1 MLGFLKGAA
10 KTLLPIAG
18 HLLGIGMAGKGQRDA
33 NERNIA
39 LAREQMQF
47 QERMAHSAEDFSER
61 MSSTAYQRKVT
72 DLRAAGL
79 NPALAYESGG
89 ASSPVGVTAGGS
101 QARVE
106 NVAASAAA
114 VRQVVQAMELAQ
126 QEQRN
131 RNQLTEANKKALEA
145 TATKTD
151 AERRAVEQAT
161 RFEAIQQPF
170 KTQLLQYQS
179 IIEGLGITGKENEAE
194 LERKIKEKLGA
205 GNVGFWMG
213 IIRSTLLRKD

>member
-1 MLGFLKGAA
+1 
-10 KTLLPIAG
+10 
-18 HLLGIGMAGKGQRDA
+18 MAGKGQRDA

-61 MSSTAYQRKVT
+61 MSSTAYQRKVA

-89 ASSPVGVTAGGS
+89 ASSPAGVTAGGS

-106 NVAASAAA
+106 NVASSAAA
-114 VRQVVQAMELAQ
+114 VRSVVQAMQLADR
-126 QEQRN
+126 EQRN
-131 RNQLTEANKKALEA
+131 RNELTEANKKALEA
-145 TATKTD
+145 AAKKTESETRNID
-151 AERRAVEQAT
+151 QST
-161 RFEAIQQPF
+161 RFQAIEQPF
-170 KTQLLQYQS
+170 KTQLLQYQA
-179 IIEGLGITGKENEAE
+179 IAEQLGITGKENEAE
-194 LERKIKEKLGA
+194 LEKKIRDKFGA

-213 IIRSTLLRKD
+213 IFRQIFNPRN